1 MEGEIRG
8 SHSSFSQQLAFFR
21 MTPTSPWVPI
31 RVNPEFYV
39 KIFIYPNQLYLTY
52 SFLLCISKEAPILE
66 YFCQFIEATIVE
78 VENLVLALTTS
89 YHNLTLGVLSVTI
102 EYSE

>member
-1 MEGEIRG
+1 MNKQIVTI
-8 SHSSFSQQLAFFR
+8 FNF
-21 MTPTSPWVPI
+21 
-31 RVNPEFYV
+31 
-39 KIFIYPNQLYLTY
+39 FIYLYLCVYPTY
-52 SFLLCISKEAPILE
+52 SFLLCISKEAPVLE

-89 YHNLTLGVLSVTI
+89 YHNLTLSVLRVTI